1 MKNSI
6 SKELIDVVNQYIKYL
21 PGIHKDGDCYR
32 IDHIGWPSPEQKVT
46 LHVNDFDKKHR
57 HAHLEAIFEKCG
69 ITISSLPDKYYNVT
83 KHGVT
88 SWYSLS
94 LPIVKHTGDPA
105 CRVDMHSMFSK
116 NIRNI
121 KANYAKLQRIKF
133 PVTEPAA
140 MRVKLA
146 LNQLN
151 KDITSTMLTKADMEF
166 HGVLFDTRLEDD
178 KFIISSKHVYE
189 GELKKKPIDW
199 LCRIDRLYTIAEALG
214 IQWQFQKHDS
224 ETTAYGSKLLFSN
237 T

>member
-32 IDHIGWPSPEQKVT
+32 IDHVGWPSPEQKVT

-69 ITISSLPDKYYNVT
+69 IKISSLPEKYYNVT
-83 KHGVT
+83 KQGTT

-94 LPIVKHTGDPA
+94 LPITQHTGYPA
-105 CRVDMHSMFSK
+105 HRVDMQTRFSK
-116 NIRNI
+116 NIRDM
-121 KANYAKLQRIKF
+121 KAKYFKLQGVKF
-133 PVTEPAA
+133 PVTGGDLL
-140 MRVKLA
+140 RVQLS
-146 LNQLN
+146 LNLLN
-151 KDITSTMLTKADMEF
+151 KDIASSMLTEADIEF
-166 HGVLFDTRLEDD
+166 HGVMFEAALTDD

-189 GELKKKPIDW
+189 GELKKKPIGW
-199 LCRIDRLYTIAEALG
+199 LCHIDRLYTLSEALG
-214 IQWQFQKHDS
+214 IKWQFQKHDS
-224 ETTAYGSKLLFSN
+224 EVTNSGSKLLFHN

>member
-32 IDHIGWPSPEQKVT
+32 IDHVGWPSPEQKVT
-46 LHVNDFDKKHR
+46 LHVNDYDKKHR

-83 KHGVT
+83 KQGTT

-94 LPIVKHTGDPA
+94 LPIVKHTGEA
-105 CRVDMHSMFSK
+105 ARRVDMQSMFSK

-121 KANYAKLQRIKF
+121 KANYSKLQSIKF
-133 PVTEPAA
+133 PVTDVALS
-140 MRVKLA
+140 RVKLA
-146 LNQLN
+146 LMQLN
-151 KDITSTMLTKADMEF
+151 KDIASSMLNNTDIEF
-166 HGVLFDTRLEDD
+166 HGVTFDACLNDD
-178 KFIISSKHVYE
+178 KFIISSKHTYE
-189 GELKKKPIDW
+189 GELKKNPIRW
-199 LCRIDRLYTIAEALG
+199 LCHIDRLYTIAESLG

-224 ETTAYGSKLLFSN
+224 KTTTSGSALLFSN